1 MYGEREINGMRIYNN
16 DTIGLGTSMAI
27 GNTSR
32 TTREEHVVR
41 WEEDMR
47 RARGFRNRAKCAC
60 SELLLVVAGCP
71 SELPTHVGLRF
82 SASSASAPLIPE

>member
-1 MYGEREINGMRIYNN
+1 MYGEREINGIRIYNN

-47 RARGFRNRAKCAC
+47 RARGLGTGPNLRVVSSC
-60 SELLLVVAGCP
+60 SW
-71 SELPTHVGLRF
+71 
-82 SASSASAPLIPE
+82 